1 MFRKQEFLTQSR
13 KKKSSSIS
21 NYDEI
26 IDKVKGTRCLDNS
39 KNLNAM
45 KHKTQSINWLHK
57 KKERKSKV

>member
-13 KKKSSSIS
+13 KKKKFSIS

-45 KHKTQSINWLHK
+45 KHKTQSIN
-57 KKERKSKV
+57 